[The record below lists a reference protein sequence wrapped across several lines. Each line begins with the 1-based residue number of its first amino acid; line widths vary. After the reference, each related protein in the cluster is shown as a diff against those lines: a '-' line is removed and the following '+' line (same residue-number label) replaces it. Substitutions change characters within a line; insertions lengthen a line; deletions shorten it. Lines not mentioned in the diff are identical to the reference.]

1 MLPLKELEKIMKKTG
16 IIFDMDGTL
25 WDSSKAVAASW
36 TETLR
41 QRYGSN
47 RRITAQEIKAVMGL
61 TMDRL
66 AAAIFPDAGEA
77 KRMEMLEVC
86 CKAENRY
93 LLTHGGILY
102 DGLEETW
109 EKLKK
114 QHSLYIVSNCQQ
126 GYIEAF
132 LTHYGFGAYFDDIEC
147 YGNNSLP
154 KGVNIKK
161 VVERNALD
169 DAAYVGDIQGDYEA
183 SLMAGVKFIH
193 AAYGFGK
200 VAADVPK
207 IHSFPELYEV
217 ANRMF

>member
-1 MLPLKELEKIMKKTG
+1 MKKTG

-25 WDSSKAVAASW
+25 WDSSEAVAASW
-36 TETLR
+36 TGTLR
-41 QRYGSN
+41 QQYGSS
-47 RRITAQEIKAVMGL
+47 RLITAQEIQAVMGL

-66 AAAIFPDAGEA
+66 AAAIFPDIEETA
-77 KRMEMLEVC
+77 RMKLLDAC
-86 CKAENRY
+86 CQAENRY
-93 LLTHGGILY
+93 LEKHGGILY

-109 EKLKK
+109 KKLKK

-132 LTHYGFGAYFDDIEC
+132 LTHYRFEAYFDDIEC

-154 KGVNIKK
+154 KGENIKK
-161 VVERNALD
+161 VVERNGLT

-183 SLMAGVKFIH
+183 SLLAGVKFIH
-193 AAYGFGK
+193 AAYGFGQ

-217 ANRMF
+217 AVRMF